1 LLAGDGPAP
10 PLGKMPMT
18 NVHGLMMNA
27 LGFPSQA

>member
-1 LLAGDGPAP
+1 LAGDGPAP

-27 LGFPSQA
+27 LGFSGQA